1 MDIPI
6 ENIAPSNNEE
16 MTTLSEVLEKLRL
29 KKMDSEFRWENGY
42 FTAGKQKN
50 YTPEDLVI
58 LKTCRFEGQSDPSDS
73 SILYIIKATD
83 GLIGYSLN
91 AYGIYSDHDDESG
104 YDNFIRKVKVEGRED
119 QLSFQL

>member
-1 MDIPI
+1 MEIQNG
-6 ENIAPSNNEE
+6 NIVPGNNDE
-16 MTTLSEVLEKLRL
+16 MATLSEVLEKLRL
-29 KKMDSEFRWENGY
+29 KKMDTEFRLENGY

-73 SILYIIKATD
+73 SILYIFKATD

-91 AYGIYSDHDDESG
+91 AYGIYSDHDDEAG
-104 YDNFIRKVKVEGRED
+104 YDNFIRKVKVQGHED